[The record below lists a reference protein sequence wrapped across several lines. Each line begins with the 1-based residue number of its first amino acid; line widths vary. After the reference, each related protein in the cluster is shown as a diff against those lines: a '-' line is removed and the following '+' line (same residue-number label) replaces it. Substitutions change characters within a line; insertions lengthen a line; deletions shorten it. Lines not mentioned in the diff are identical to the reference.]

1 MASGAIST
9 TSMRGGRLAWAAL
22 GTLLC
27 LMLGTAL
34 VIRRAEHRPI
44 ATQAEMEQRGY
55 DDGRARGIGQI
66 QQVDAISTTLGRL
79 RPNLNCRLPEYLGH
93 MLLVAARAEAY
104 NPCDPNTRLW
114 VVELRGNFTPPFFAQ
129 PIRFIY
135 TAAGEYIRSEG
146 GPD

>member
-1 MASGAIST
+1 
-9 TSMRGGRLAWAAL
+9 
-22 GTLLC
+22 
-27 LMLGTAL
+27 MLSAGL
-34 VIRRAEHRPI
+34 VIQRAERRPI
-44 ATQAEMEQRGY
+44 ATQAQMEQRGY

-79 RPNLNCRLPEYLGH
+79 RPNLNCGLAENLGH
-93 MLLVAARAEAY
+93 MLMVAARAEAY

-135 TAAGEYIRSEG
+135 TAAGDYIRSEG